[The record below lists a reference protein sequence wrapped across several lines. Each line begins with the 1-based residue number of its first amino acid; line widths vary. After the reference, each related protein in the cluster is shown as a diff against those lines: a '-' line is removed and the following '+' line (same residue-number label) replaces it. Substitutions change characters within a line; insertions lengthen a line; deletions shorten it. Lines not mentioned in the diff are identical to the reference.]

1 MLRYYKNGQQICFC
15 WSILCPS
22 GGNLVCIRRYC
33 LYIRRKLLYDT
44 KQQGRYIHKTIIF
57 FSAENPSLRHPLSF
71 KHSQISL
78 WGMAFFRTSF
88 CSLSVSAIIQ
98 PWTEKTV
105 HTHFVLALRFKSSV
119 AFGICRGW
127 LLLCL
132 ERNRLLKDRREQKCF
147 CHIKNKPL
155 FILRQYHIL
164 HIIISSE
171 RSTKK

>member
-119 AFGICRGW
+119 AFGICRGCFFYSVW
-127 LLLCL
+127 RETGCL
-132 ERNRLLKDRREQKCF
+132 RIGENKSVFVILKINF
-147 CHIKNKPL
+147 FLYYANIM
-155 FILRQYHIL
+155 FYI
-164 HIIISSE
+164 
-171 RSTKK
+171 